1 MNIFAKITF
10 QTMKQNKVRTIVS
23 IIGVILATSMVTG
36 VLVFGGSIQNYMLER
51 GKRENGEWHLY
62 EEALTKEE
70 YEETAKYDDV
80 KKCVS
85 IRELGYGDVSFLR
98 QKNIQKIANYL
109 YMQTMNPEAA
119 ELLGVKLSE
128 GRLPENENEIILQE
142 ETITMTSTQTGE
154 QYRVVDVGDTIT
166 VTVGDWIIDG
176 EKITGNPWI
185 GYQEEEDKIMI

>member
-1 MNIFAKITF
+1 
-10 QTMKQNKVRTIVS
+10 MKQNKIRTIVS

-62 EEALTKEE
+62 EEALSKEE

-85 IRELGYGDVSFLR
+85 IRELGYGDGSFLR
-98 QKNIQKIANYL
+98 QKNRQKIANYL

-142 ETITMTSTQTGE
+142 ETITMISTQTGE

-176 EKITGNPWI
+176 EK
-185 GYQEEEDKIMI
+185 

>member
-1 MNIFAKITF
+1 
-10 QTMKQNKVRTIVS
+10 MKQNKIRTIVS

-36 VLVFGGSIQNYMLER
+36 VLVFGGSVQNYMLER

-185 GYQEEEDKIMI
+185 GYQEQEDKYEI